1 MLDLSLY
8 YNTMK
13 TPQNLQG
20 TTQVKQYI
28 PQLVNV
34 HMSNGIVYNY
44 PDPMLYL
51 DMDYHELF
59 V

>member
-1 MLDLSLY
+1 ME
-8 YNTMK
+8 
-13 TPQNLQG
+13 TPEKRKG

-34 HMSNGIVYNY
+34 HISNGIVYDY

-51 DMDYHELF
+51 GADYYELF

>member
-1 MLDLSLY
+1 MEA
-8 YNTMK
+8 
-13 TPQNLQG
+13 PQNLQG
-20 TTQVKQYI
+20 TNQVMQYI
-28 PQLVNV
+28 PQLLNV
-34 HMSNGIVYNY
+34 HISNGIVYNY